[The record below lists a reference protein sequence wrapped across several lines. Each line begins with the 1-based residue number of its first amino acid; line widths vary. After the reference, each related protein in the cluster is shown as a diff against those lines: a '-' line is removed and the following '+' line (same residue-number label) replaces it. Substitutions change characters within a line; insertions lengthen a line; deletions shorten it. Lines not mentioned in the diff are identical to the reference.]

1 MLFPRLRECEE
12 CNSIPGLISQID
24 CKLTDLAKKQY
35 GNIVFILNKQINTD
49 IISDLLHYKRILQYK
64 YCNSLYLRSEEHT
77 SELQSRENLVC
88 RLLLEKKKI
97 SYSGTLQKV
106 D

>member
-35 GNIVFILNKQINTD
+35 GNIVFILNKKINMD

-64 YCNSLYLRSEEHT
+64 YCNSLYLDNYSMD
-77 SELQSRENLVC
+77 
-88 RLLLEKKKI
+88 KI
-97 SYSGTLQKV
+97 IGRVKILINKN
-106 D
+106 